1 MVSAIAARPTTGARL
16 VPPARSPIRSP
27 AVHSSQPAHQAP
39 WDLQAAQSGLSGHS
53 GERSLRRN
61 GLLAALPPLSSRMH
75 KLLVLGDKDAAYERG
90 NLQRGGKNTATSD
103 HAWAMTRAL
112 AADAVR
118 VGWNRSSFIQVMLDG
133 PYKAGQHARTL
144 QHRRGYDKASAW
156 LQRAWDGAQ
165 HYVRSTDPISTRQDF
180 HAALAAF
187 RTRIE
192 CTPWKGIAG
201 KTDLRNLIARMEIC
215 TQAGSWDHTVSERDL
230 AERMGC
236 SRTTAH
242 NSNQRL
248 LNAKMLR
255 QLDNGSPTEGAR
267 WMLISRLPSTTSHH
281 WSTPKGPEAGGA
293 MSGPD
298 VRQPDPGAD
307 IDSRTAGQLMHL
319 DAFAHHGLGGSGLAV
334 LAALAERDGQSL
346 AELRASASISRA
358 TAYRQ
363 LEKLKALGLIRHEG
377 ELCHLSPTALEGIG
391 TQTPDCADP
400 VTGWPDTAGRLGTAG
415 AGERRR
421 QHHQAQRIHWRHEQ
435 VRLAERRRAARS
447 APLPH
452 PAVAQPQYVRA
463 NGCAI
468 DPATGEVI
476 AGLYVATD
484 GCWVWGEEEVSQ
496 R

>member
-1 MVSAIAARPTTGARL
+1 
-16 VPPARSPIRSP
+16 
-27 AVHSSQPAHQAP
+27 
-39 WDLQAAQSGLSGHS
+39 
-53 GERSLRRN
+53 
-61 GLLAALPPLSSRMH
+61 MH
-75 KLLVLGDKDAAYERG
+75 KLLVLGDKDAAYATG
-90 NLQRGGKNTATSD
+90 NLQRGGKNTAASD
-103 HAWAMTRAL
+103 HAWAITRAV

-118 VGWNRSSFIQVMLDG
+118 VGWNRPSFIQVMLDG

-165 HYVRSTDPISTRQDF
+165 HYVFSTDPISTRQDF
-180 HAALAAF
+180 HAALTAF
-187 RTRIE
+187 RSRVE

-215 TQAGSWDHTVSERDL
+215 ARAGSWDHTVSERDL

-298 VRQPDPGAD
+298 VRQADTGAD
-307 IDSRTAGQLMHL
+307 IDSRSAGQLMHL
-319 DAFAHHGLGGSGLAV
+319 DAFAHHGLGGSGLAI

-346 AELRASASISRA
+346 TELRASASISRS
-358 TAYRQ
+358 TTYRQ
-363 LEKLKALGLIRHEG
+363 LDKLKLLGLIRQEG
-377 ELCHLSPTALEGIG
+377 ELNHLSPTALEGIG
-391 TQTPDCADP
+391 TQTADCTDP
-400 VTGWPDTAGRLGTAG
+400 VAGWPETAERLGTVG
-415 AGERRR
+415 TGERRR
-421 QHHQAQRIHWRHEQ
+421 RHHEAQRIHWQHEQ
-435 VRLAERRRAARS
+435 VRLAERRQAARR

-452 PAVAQPQYVRA
+452 PAVAQLQYVRA
-463 NGCAI
+463 DGCVI
-468 DPATGEVI
+468 DPTTGEI
-476 AGLYVATD
+476 IEDLYVATD
-484 GCWVWGEEEVSQ
+484 GRWIFGQELVHGDRNECAG
-496 R
+496 